1 MKEELKK
8 LPFVPTSKESLKE
21 EIQKLW
27 DRVDPRDY
35 RQYTERLTCKLEDVI
50 AVKGLATI
58 H

>member
-8 LPFVPTSKESLKE
+8 LPFVPTSKAELIV

-27 DRVDPRDY
+27 DRVDLRDY
-35 RQYTERLTCKLEDVI
+35 RSYTERLTYKLEDLLE
-50 AVKGLATI
+50 VKGLATI

>member
-8 LPFVPTSKESLKE
+8 LPFVPTSKAELIV

-35 RQYTERLTCKLEDVI
+35 RSYTERLTYKLEDLLE
-50 AVKGLATI
+50 VKGLATI